1 MHALRA
7 LYRTWRRL
15 ALLLPLSCT
24 TCTQGQISELPPNR
38 EVSADV
44 PPLADLPLPAPVPPA
59 SVRGETLLATA
70 TSAYNTTHV
79 RQRGT
84 RRTLG
89 FARERGGEFVQT
101 ILDLG
106 DPDGPGHRYVTAMA
120 AALVAAAG
128 AERLLVIGLGGGSL
142 IRVLHARLQR
152 ARIDAVE
159 IDPEVIRLA
168 AEWFGVVPTARLRV
182 IEADGL
188 RFIEDEGEPYDLVW
202 LDAFL
207 LPTAPGTDASGVPQ
221 ALQAEAFLR
230 RLRARLRPGGVAAFN
245 VHHTPT
251 YRGRVDAIASVFP
264 HVAVAW
270 PRGSTELVV
279 LAGDAPLTPDL
290 LRARARDLAASGR
303 WDDSLDTFIDS
314 LSPWSPTP

>member
-1 MHALRA
+1 MHARA
-7 LYRTWRRL
+7 LDSSWRRL
-15 ALLLPLSCT
+15 ALLLTLFFAA
-24 TCTQGQISELPPNR
+24 CTQGQSSDLPPNH
-38 EVSADV
+38 EVRAEV
-44 PPLADLPLPAPVPPA
+44 PPLADLPLPAPAPPA
-59 SVRGETLLATA
+59 SVRGEKLLATA
-70 TSAYNTTHV
+70 TSAYNTTRV

-101 ILDLG
+101 ILDLS
-106 DPDGPGHRYVTAMA
+106 DPDGPAHRYVTSMS
-120 AALVAAAG
+120 AALVATAA
-128 AERLLVIGLGGGSL
+128 AERLLVIGLGGGAL
-142 IRVLHARLQR
+142 IRVLHARLPR

-182 IEADGL
+182 IAADGL
-188 RFIEDEGEPYDLVW
+188 RFIEDEGELYDLVW

-207 LPTAPGTDASGVPQ
+207 LPTAPGTDASGVPE

-251 YRGRVDAIASVFP
+251 YRGRVDAIAAVFP

-279 LAGDAPLTPDL
+279 LAGEAPLPPDL
-290 LRARARDLAASGR
+290 LRARARELTASGR
-303 WDDSLDTFIDS
+303 WDDSLDTFIDA
-314 LSPWSPTP
+314 LTPWNPTP